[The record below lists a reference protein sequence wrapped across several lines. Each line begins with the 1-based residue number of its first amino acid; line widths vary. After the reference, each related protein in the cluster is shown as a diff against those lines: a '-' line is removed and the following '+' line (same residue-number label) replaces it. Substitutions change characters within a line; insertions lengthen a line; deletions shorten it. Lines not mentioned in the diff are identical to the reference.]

1 MPTEHVYDNFN
12 TLRSLL
18 FVPAL
23 NDKFIKGAHT
33 RGAQG
38 VIFDL
43 EDSIIYDR
51 KLAARDALDSAIAQ
65 VRPHGLPLLVRIN
78 NLPEL
83 LEGDLR
89 AAVMAGADAILI
101 PKVDTPELLRD
112 AHRLITSFEKEAQRT
127 AGSVKYIAL
136 IESPKGVFNI
146 GQILQTGGRLRGLGF
161 GSEDFAA
168 SLGVEPDA
176 DTLAVPAQN
185 VALAARA
192 FDLAAWGLPGSI
204 ADFNDVQ
211 GFEKLV
217 RKAKAFG
224 FTGALGI
231 HPKQI
236 ETINAAFRP
245 SPEDLAQAQRIIDAY
260 QQALDSGAGAV
271 ALDGKMID
279 APVVERARR
288 LIGA

>member
-1 MPTEHVYDNFN
+1 MSKHPVYETFN

-23 NDKFIKGAHT
+23 NDKFIDGAHT
-33 RGAQG
+33 RGAEG
-38 VIFDL
+38 IIFDL

-51 KLAARDALDSAIAQ
+51 KLAARDALASAVAR
-65 VRPHGLPLLVRIN
+65 VRPHALPLLVRVN

-83 LEGDLR
+83 LEDDLH
-89 AAVMAGADAILI
+89 AAVAAGADAILI
-101 PKVDTPELLRD
+101 PKVDTPDLLRD
-112 AHRLITSFEKEAQRT
+112 ADRMITAFEQQAHRQP
-127 AGSVKYIAL
+127 GSVKYMAL
-136 IESPKGVFNI
+136 IESAKGMFNI
-146 GQILQTGGRLRGLGF
+146 AQILQTGGRLRGLGF

-176 DTLAVPAQN
+176 QALSAPAQSM
-185 VALAARA
+185 ALAARA

-204 ADFNDVQ
+204 ADFNDTEA
-211 GFEKLV
+211 FEQLV
-217 RKAKAFG
+217 RKAKAYG

-236 ETINAAFRP
+236 ELINKAFRP
-245 SPEDLAQAQRIIDAY
+245 SPEDLVQAKRIIDAY
-260 QQALDSGAGAV
+260 EQALSNGAGAV

-279 APVVERARR
+279 APIVERARR
-288 LIGA
+288 LVGA